1 VTRLSPIFS
10 FVLMLLA
17 GLAGGLF
24 VTYKVLELPKPPGAQ
39 RYGQWVSWLAN
50 NNNDFDPYSQAFF
63 ARRGDI
69 PLTPL
74 EGIALFASEDQDGK
88 SLIAK
93 CSYEISG
100 VFPITRAWTLHAYT
114 ASGIL
119 LTNAAERSGFTSSEV
134 VLDNGLTKILIS
146 SEPQP
151 GNWMPSNWMPSNGM
165 PSNGTPNNGT
175 SSGNDQDF
183 VLVLRFYES
192 AFSSAGSLFEVG
204 RLPSL
209 RRVGCSP

>member
-88 SLIAK
+88 SLRAK

-100 VFPITRAWTLHAYT
+100 VFPVTRAWTLHAYT

-134 VLDNGLTKILIS
+134 VLDNGVTKISIS

-151 GNWMPSNWMPSNGM
+151 GNWMPTNWMPTNLV
-165 PSNGTPNNGT
+165 

-192 AFSSAGSLFEVG
+192 AFSSGGSLLEVG
-204 RLPSL
+204 RLPRL
-209 RRVGCSP
+209 LRVGCSP

>member
-1 VTRLSPIFS
+1 VTRLSPIVF

-24 VTYKVLELPKPPGAQ
+24 VSYKVLELPKPPGAQ
-39 RYGQWVSWLAN
+39 RHNQWVSWLAN

-88 SLIAK
+88 SLNAK
-93 CSYEISG
+93 CSYDISG
-100 VFPITRAWTLHAYT
+100 VFPVSRAWTLHAYT
-114 ASGIL
+114 PSGLL

-134 VLDNGLTKILIS
+134 ILDNGTTKISIS

-151 GNWMPSNWMPSNGM
+151 GNWMPTNWAQG
-165 PSNGTPNNGT
+165 
-175 SSGNDQDF
+175 DREQVF

-192 AFSSAGSLFEVG
+192 AFSSGSSLIEVG
-204 RLPSL
+204 RLPRL
-209 RRVGCSP
+209 LRVGCSR